1 LVPGGPAHLSQR
13 LAKDDVILAV
23 DGFQVDSSN
32 VLDHLQGSDAIG
44 SKVLL
49 TVRKNVSG
57 ENVNVELV
65 RVPMLTIENLVRVF
79 QTLTLLR
86 QNGHNN
92 EEYEQRSYPEGRA
105 LTCELL
111 DKLVSLISQLQ
122 LQNYDDKMTMSR
134 NFTNLSEDLR
144 SQLAI
149 AHEKNHR
156 LRAVDDGKVTV
167 LEQYRLLPAEHE
179 ELKQK
184 ILAQNHELQQH
195 LKEGKIVG
203 QATAATELQVQK
215 AWIKIHVSTLQ
226 N

>member
-1 LVPGGPAHLSQR
+1 MR
-13 LAKDDVILAV
+13 LEKDDVILAV

-32 VLDHLQGSDAIG
+32 VADHLHGSDAIG

-57 ENVNVELV
+57 AYVNVELV

-79 QTLTLLR
+79 QTLTLLK

-92 EEYEQRSYPEGRA
+92 EEYERKSYPEGRA

-111 DKLVSLISQLQ
+111 DELVSLISQLQ
-122 LQNYDDKMTMSR
+122 LQNYDDKMTMNR

-149 AHEKNHR
+149 AHEKIHR
-156 LRAVDDGKVTV
+156 LRARVDDGKVTV
-167 LEQYRLLPAEHE
+167 LEQYRRLPAEHE

-184 ILAQNHELQQH
+184 ILAQNHELQLH
-195 LKEGKIVG
+195 LKEGKVVG
-203 QATAATELQVQK
+203 QAMEATEIQVQK

>member
-1 LVPGGPAHLSQR
+1 LE
-13 LAKDDVILAV
+13 KDDVILAV

-32 VLDHLQGSDAIG
+32 VADHLHGSDAIG

-57 ENVNVELV
+57 AYVNVELV

-79 QTLTLLR
+79 QTLTLLK

-92 EEYEQRSYPEGRA
+92 EEYERKSYPEGRA

-111 DKLVSLISQLQ
+111 DKLVSSISQLQ
-122 LQNYDDKMTMSR
+122 LQNYDDKMTMNR

-149 AHEKNHR
+149 AHEEIHR
-156 LRAVDDGKVTV
+156 LRACVDDGKVTV
-167 LEQYRLLPAEHE
+167 LEQYRLLTAEHE

-184 ILAQNHELQQH
+184 ILAQNHALQLH
-195 LKEGKIVG
+195 LKEGEVVG
-203 QATAATELQVQK
+203 QAMQATEIQVQK